1 MFDRGRRIDQAVPGD
16 GLGLAIVRDV
26 AELYGGGVDLDDSPL
41 GGLRATLDLP
51 AEREVQNR
59 LGRSR
64 RLV

>member
-51 AEREVQNR
+51 AEHTE
-59 LGRSR
+59 
-64 RLV
+64 

>member
-41 GGLRATLDLP
+41 GGLRATLDFP
-51 AEREVQNR
+51 DEP
-59 LGRSR
+59 
-64 RLV
+64 